1 MMGEKDWARLW
12 PEGEHRF
19 SMGVRRGEART
30 WWAASA
36 RAAEVLAERRRWLV
50 EGEENYVAMS
60 AEGADEIGEA
70 SEWLAEAAGLAAVPG
85 SVRAAAEVVEADWV
99 VLGGEEAA
107 GFPVRG
113 GAVVFPSSWSL
124 PAKVGW
130 PLGAVHG
137 VVPGLQAGLGGTIGT
152 FLARL
157 KPGDGWERLNW
168 GLSADGE
175 RNHHPSRAGPEI
187 TAGARPDNTWVRVE
201 EQWLTRLP
209 RTGAVL
215 FGIKLE
221 VGRVD
226 AVAGIGD
233 NAGRL
238 ARVLETMDDAVAA
251 YKGLSA
257 GRAGLAAALREF
269 TEFSHKKHETHFL
282 PVELFRAPIGA

>member
-1 MMGEKDWARLW
+1 MMGENDWARLW

-19 SMGVRRGEART
+19 SMGVRRGVARE

-36 RAAEVLAERRRWLV
+36 RGAEVLAERRRWLA
-50 EGEENYVAMS
+50 EGEENYVATS

-70 SEWLAEAAGLAAVPG
+70 LGWLAGAAGLGVVPG
-85 SVRAAAEVVEADWV
+85 SAREAAEAMEADWV
-99 VLGGEEAA
+99 VLGGDEAA

-152 FLARL
+152 FLSRL

-175 RNHHPSRAGPEI
+175 RNHHPSRAVPAI
-187 TAGARPDNTWVRVE
+187 ATGARPDNTWVRVE

-221 VGRVD
+221 VWRID
-226 AVAGIGD
+226 AMAVIGD
-233 NAGRL
+233 NATRL

-251 YKGLSA
+251 YKGLSE
-257 GRAGLAAALREF
+257 GRAGLAAALREM
-269 TEFSHKKHETHFL
+269 
-282 PVELFRAPIGA
+282 AG

>member
-1 MMGEKDWARLW
+1 
-12 PEGEHRF
+12 
-19 SMGVRRGEART
+19 MGVRRGEARA

-36 RAAEVLAERRRWLV
+36 RNAEVLAERRRWLAK
-50 EGEENYVAMS
+50 GAENYVATS
-60 AEGADEIGEA
+60 PEGVEEIAEALA
-70 SEWLAEAAGLAAVPG
+70 WLAEAAGLAAVPG
-85 SVRAAAEVVEADWV
+85 SAREAAEVVEADWV
-99 VLGGEEAA
+99 VLGGDEAA

-152 FLARL
+152 FLSRL

-175 RNHHPSRAGPEI
+175 RNHHPSRPVPEI

-221 VGRVD
+221 VWRVD
-226 AVAGIGD
+226 AVAAIGD
-233 NAGRL
+233 NATRL
-238 ARVLETMDDAVAA
+238 ARVLETMEAAVAA
-251 YKGLSA
+251 YKGLSE
-257 GRAGLAAALREF
+257 GRAALAAALRG
-269 TEFSHKKHETHFL
+269 
-282 PVELFRAPIGA
+282 RAGG

>member
-19 SMGVRRGEART
+19 SMGVRRGVARE

-36 RAAEVLAERRRWLV
+36 QAAEVLAERRRWLA

-70 SEWLAEAAGLAAVPG
+70 LGWLAAAAGLAAVPG
-85 SVRAAAEVVEADWV
+85 TAREAAEVAEADWV
-99 VLGGEEAA
+99 VLGGDEAA

-113 GAVVFPSSWSL
+113 GAVVFPSAWSL

-137 VVPGLQAGLGGTIGT
+137 VVPGLQAGVGGTIGT
-152 FLARL
+152 FLSRL

-175 RNHHPSRAGPEI
+175 RNHHPSRLVRAI
-187 TAGARPDNTWVRVE
+187 TAEARPDNTWVRVE

-226 AVAGIGD
+226 AMAAIGD
-233 NAGRL
+233 SATRL

-251 YKGLSA
+251 YKGLSE
-257 GRAGLAAALREF
+257 GRAGLAAALREM
-269 TEFSHKKHETHFL
+269 T
-282 PVELFRAPIGA
+282 R